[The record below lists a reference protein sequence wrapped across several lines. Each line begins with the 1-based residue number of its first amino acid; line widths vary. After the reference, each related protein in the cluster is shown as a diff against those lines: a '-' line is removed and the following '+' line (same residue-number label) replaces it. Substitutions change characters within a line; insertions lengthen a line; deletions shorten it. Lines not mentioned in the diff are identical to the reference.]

1 MRDEADDLKKQI
13 KASSDT
19 DELGEIKR
27 KLNTE
32 LIKELDDGFNGLSG
46 EEKIA
51 SLTSYNTLKATLNDL
66 EIKAQQKLTGLE
78 ALGEPDAPAPAPDA
92 PKPIEPAQPVQ
103 PPPPKPKPKPKPDPE
118 PVQPPAQPVVPPG
131 DDQKPMKP
139 RKRPKEYNIQ
149 DIDNPDLRFLTT
161 YVLSDGNFVKSVADA
176 LKGVGIDEE
185 SIQTIRKYKTKDG
198 IPPKARKREKVKEII
213 IDRGVDSGFFG
224 QP

>member
-1 MRDEADDLKKQI
+1 
-13 KASSDT
+13 
-19 DELGEIKR
+19 
-27 KLNTE
+27 
-32 LIKELDDGFNGLSG
+32 
-46 EEKIA
+46 
-51 SLTSYNTLKATLNDL
+51 
-66 EIKAQQKLTGLE
+66 
-78 ALGEPDAPAPAPDA
+78 
-92 PKPIEPAQPVQ
+92 
-103 PPPPKPKPKPKPDPE
+103 
-118 PVQPPAQPVVPPG
+118 
-131 DDQKPMKP
+131 MKP